1 MIELIVANVLGVL
14 AFLFIFWKRLK
25 EDYIGNQIFSSAFI
39 VLAILTIAKLIA
51 TYFLA
56 AWWFWLSLLSVS
68 VALLLAIKRYRLRV
82 FETLEAQVISLL
94 PWLSLLFLADS
105 IINSNTY
112 SLVGFILIALLI
124 ILFYIF
130 DKHYKRFTWYKS
142 GRVGFS
148 GLTILGLFFLI
159 RALVALKFD
168 NMLSFSGKNEVYFSA
183 VLAFSSFLILFNLS
197 RQKV

>member
-1 MIELIVANVLGVL
+1 ML
-14 AFLFIFWKRLK
+14 A
-25 EDYIGNQIFSSAFI
+25 A
-39 VLAILTIAKLIA
+39 LTIARLFT
-51 TYFLA
+51 TYFLT
-56 AWWFWLSLLSVS
+56 AWWFWLSLLSVL
-68 VALLLAIKRYRLRV
+68 VALFLAIKRYRLRV

-105 IINSNTY
+105 IINSNIH
-112 SLVGFILIALLI
+112 SLVGFILITLLI
-124 ILFYIF
+124 ILFFIF

-168 NMLSFSGKNEVYFSA
+168 NVLSFSGKNEVYFSA

-197 RQKV
+197 RQKG

>member
-25 EDYIGNQIFSSAFI
+25 VDYIGNQIFSSAFI

-68 VALLLAIKRYRLRV
+68 AALLLAIKRYRLRV

-112 SLVGFILIALLI
+112 SLVGFILITLLI
-124 ILFYIF
+124 ILFF
-130 DKHYKRFTWYKS
+130 
-142 GRVGFS
+142 
-148 GLTILGLFFLI
+148 
-159 RALVALKFD
+159 
-168 NMLSFSGKNEVYFSA
+168 
-183 VLAFSSFLILFNLS
+183 
-197 RQKV
+197 